1 MAQWESPNDTH
12 THSVTWDHTSL
23 WYSQTERRTVYST
36 GNLNSDEVIS
46 LKVSVFP
53 KDVNEALN
61 FYSLVA
67 VNLTS
72 LL

>member
-1 MAQWESPNDTH
+1 MIRTH
-12 THSVTWDHTSL
+12 TVLHGIIHLYGTHKL
-23 WYSQTERRTVYST
+23 KGETVYST

-67 VNLTS
+67 VNMTS